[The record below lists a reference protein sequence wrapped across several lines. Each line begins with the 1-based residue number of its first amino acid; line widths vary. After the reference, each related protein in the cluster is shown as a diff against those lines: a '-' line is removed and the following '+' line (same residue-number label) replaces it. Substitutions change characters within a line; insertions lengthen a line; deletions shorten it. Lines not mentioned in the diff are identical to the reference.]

1 MPEQRGPW
9 AATGAGVDSRLVA
22 AGWPVR
28 TGFDPMTLRAA
39 LAEPD
44 EFCVEVSDPA
54 ALRLA
59 WRGAALVI
67 GWARPQDWWC
77 VEVDAVC
84 EAVAGRR
91 ELLGM
96 FSRLGRARAEA
107 GVGLGETL
115 DDVAALY
122 AVLAERAAPAAVVR
136 ALAEAWVEVGFEP
149 LRVGTCEDPLTGL
162 TSAAHLRTRLAEVY
176 REAEREGGS
185 VHATHA
191 LVVVPTGLDGV
202 ARWDGLLRRL
212 ALGVCLRSVFSGGET
227 LAGLGPSV
235 VVGLV
240 TRTPLLAAMVEALR
254 RRLIEVATG
263 TAVRGETEGGGAR
276 GAGDTVTGVPGDG
289 EPPRVW
295 VEGLPGG
302 LSEAYAVL
310 EDLAR

>member
-1 MPEQRGPW
+1 VPEPRGPST
-9 AATGAGVDSRLVA
+9 ATDASVDSRLVA
-22 AGWPVR
+22 AGWTCR
-28 TGFDPMTLRAA
+28 TGFDPLTLRAA
-39 LAEPD
+39 LAGPG
-44 EFCVEVSDPA
+44 EFCVVVRDPSV
-54 ALRLA
+54 LLLA
-59 WRGAALVI
+59 WRGAAMVI

-84 EAVAGRR
+84 EAVVERR
-91 ELLGM
+91 ELLGV
-96 FSRLGRARAEA
+96 FSQLGRARAEA

-122 AVLAERAAPAAVVR
+122 AVLAERAVPAAVARV
-136 ALAEAWVEVGFEP
+136 LAEAWVEVGFEP
-149 LRVGTCEDPLTGL
+149 LRTGTCADPLTGL

-176 REAEREGGS
+176 REAERGGGS
-185 VHATHA
+185 VRATHA
-191 LVVVPTGLDGV
+191 LVVVPTGLDGA

-212 ALGVCLRSVFSGGET
+212 ALGECLRSVFSGGET

-240 TRTPLLAAMVEALR
+240 TRTPLLAAMTESLR
-254 RRLIEVATG
+254 RRLAEVATG
-263 TAVRGETEGGGAR
+263 IAVRGGTEGGGAW
-276 GAGDTVTGVPGDG
+276 GARDAVTGVPGDG

-295 VEGLPGG
+295 VEGLPEG

>member
-1 MPEQRGPW
+1 M
-9 AATGAGVDSRLVA
+9 DSRLA
-22 AGWPVR
+22 AADWPR
-28 TGFDPMTLRAA
+28 GPELDPATLRTT
-39 LAEPD
+39 LSGPD
-44 EFCVEVSDPA
+44 EFCVVVPDA
-54 ALRLA
+54 AVLRLA
-59 WRGAALVI
+59 WRRAAVVI

-84 EAVAGRR
+84 ETVAERR
-91 ELLGM
+91 ELLGV
-96 FSRLGRARAEA
+96 FSQLGRARAEA

-115 DDVAALY
+115 DDIAALY
-122 AVLAERAAPAAVVR
+122 AVLAEPAAPAAVVR
-136 ALAEAWVEVGFEP
+136 TVAEAWAEVGFEP
-149 LRVGTCEDPLTGL
+149 LRVGTCEDPLSGL

-176 REAEREGGS
+176 REAERDGGS
-185 VHATHA
+185 VRATHA

-212 ALGVCLRSVFSGGET
+212 ALGECLRSVFSGGET

-254 RRLIEVATG
+254 HRLAEVVTG
-263 TAVRGETEGGGAR
+263 TVVRGGPEGGGAW
-276 GAGDTVTGVPGDG
+276 GARDDGTGVPGDG

-295 VEGLPGG
+295 VEGLPDG

>member
-1 MPEQRGPW
+1 VPEQRGPW

-77 VEVDAVC
+77 VEVD
-84 EAVAGRR
+84 
-91 ELLGM
+91 
-96 FSRLGRARAEA
+96 
-107 GVGLGETL
+107 VGLGETL
-115 DDVAALY
+115 DDVAARY

-212 ALGVCLRSVFSGGET
+212 ALGECLRSVFSGGET

-289 EPPRVW
+289 EPSRVW

>member
-1 MPEQRGPW
+1 VPEQQGPW
-9 AATGAGVDSRLVA
+9 AATGASVDSRLVA
-22 AGWPVR
+22 SRPTFR
-28 TGFDPMTLRAA
+28 PGFDPTTLRAA

-44 EFCVEVSDPA
+44 EFCVEVADPA
-54 ALRLA
+54 ALRRA
-59 WRGAALVI
+59 WRGAAMVI

-77 VEVDAVC
+77 VEVDAVS
-84 EAVAGRR
+84 EAVAERR
-91 ELLGM
+91 DLLGV
-96 FSRLGRARAEA
+96 FSQLGRARAEA

-136 ALAEAWVEVGFEP
+136 VLAEAWAEVGFEP

-176 REAEREGGS
+176 REAERGGGS
-185 VHATHA
+185 VRATHA
-191 LVVVPTGLDGV
+191 LVVVPTGLDTV
-202 ARWDGLLRRL
+202 AGWDGLLRRL
-212 ALGVCLRSVFSGGET
+212 ALGECLRSVFSGGET

-240 TRTPLLAAMVEALR
+240 TRTPLLAAMIESLR
-254 RRLIEVATG
+254 RRLADVATG
-263 TAVRGETEGGGAR
+263 IAVRGGTEGGGAW
-276 GAGDTVTGVPGDG
+276 GARDAVTGVSGDG

-295 VEGLPGG
+295 VEGLPEG